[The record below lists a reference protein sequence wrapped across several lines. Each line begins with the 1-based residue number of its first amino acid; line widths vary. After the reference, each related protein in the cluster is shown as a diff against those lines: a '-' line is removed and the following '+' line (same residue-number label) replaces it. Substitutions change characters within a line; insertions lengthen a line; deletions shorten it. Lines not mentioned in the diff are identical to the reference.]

1 MIQWGYKKSFINCA
15 CLFLAGIIFQLIFGD
30 LNNSFLHFPWGMII
44 AAIYI
49 YSLFLIN
56 YLADKHPRLHRL
68 YDHYACIA
76 SLASITI
83 ITIIFGLTRQ
93 DDQSTGL
100 LSILGFTRMTSSWEF
115 NLLLIY
121 FTSTIGLT
129 AIEDIYHIRKRRI
142 IPVLSHLFI
151 FIILVAGIFGSG
163 DKIRVH
169 ITLEQDDPINM
180 GIYKGEP
187 YELPFTLTL
196 NKFSMEE
203 YSARIYMVDTV
214 SGVSS
219 VEYVTFDKK
228 GETKQLGEWS
238 IEVEEYYDM
247 AIPDSIGFRKLEHIG
262 AAPAL
267 LVRATNLLNNK
278 QVSGWITCG
287 SFIFRSEFIMLDKQY
302 ALFMPQRMAKH
313 YESDVTLLS
322 SKGREHRYKI
332 EVNHPAKFGSW
343 MIYQVGYDT
352 ERGRWSTSSTLE
364 CVHDNWY
371 GVVRIALWVLLLM
384 GVLMLITAGGRKEKK
399 S

>member
-1 MIQWGYKKSFINCA
+1 MAQWGYKKSFINCA
-15 CLFLAGIIFQLIFGD
+15 CLFLVGTIFQLIFGD
-30 LNNSFLHFPWGMII
+30 LDNSFLHFPWGMIL

-49 YSLFLIN
+49 YLLFLIN
-56 YLADKHPRLHRL
+56 YLADKHPRLYRL
-68 YDHYACIA
+68 YDHYACIT
-76 SLASITI
+76 SLASMII

-93 DDQSTGL
+93 DNQSTGL
-100 LSILGFTRMTSSWEF
+100 LSALGFTRMTSSWGF

-142 IPVLSHLFI
+142 VPVLSHLFM

-169 ITLEQDDPINM
+169 ITVEQNKPTNM
-180 GIYKGEP
+180 AIYKGEP
-187 YELPFTLTL
+187 YQLPFTLAL

-203 YSARIYMVDTV
+203 YPARIYMVDTV

-219 VEYVTFDKK
+219 VEYVTFDEK
-228 GETKQLGEWS
+228 GGTKQLGEWI
-238 IEVEEYYDM
+238 IEAEEYYDM
-247 AIPDSIGFRKLEHIG
+247 AIPDSIGFRKMEHIG
-262 AAPAL
+262 AAPAML
-267 LVRATNLLNNK
+267 IRAINLLNNE

-287 SFIFRSEFIMLDKQY
+287 SFIFQSEYIMLDKQY
-302 ALFMPQRMAKH
+302 ALFMPPRIAKH
-313 YESDVTLLS
+313 YESDVTLLNS
-322 SKGREHRYKI
+322 RDRKHHYKI
-332 EVNHPAKFGSW
+332 EVNHPAKLGAW

-364 CVHDNWY
+364 CVHDSWY
-371 GVVRIALWVLLLM
+371 GVIHIALWMLLLT
-384 GVLMLITAGGRKEKK
+384 GVLMFITAGGRKEKK